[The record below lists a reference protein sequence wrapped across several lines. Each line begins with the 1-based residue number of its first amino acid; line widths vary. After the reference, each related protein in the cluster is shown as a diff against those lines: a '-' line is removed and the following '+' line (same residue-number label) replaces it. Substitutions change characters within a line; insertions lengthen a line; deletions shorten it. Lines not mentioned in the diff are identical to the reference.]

1 MQGVDGK
8 SAGKA
13 VNTIFQ
19 LEDDYP
25 CNLRDARK
33 FGELDPRDEIERLK
47 VETSDD
53 LVPIVLD
60 ESKPDQVVKIGTRLP
75 LAIKTQLTA
84 FLREFKDVFAWT
96 HADMPGIDP
105 EVIVHRLNDDP
116 KVAEK
121 VQARRT
127 FNPERYLAINEEVE
141 KLLTA
146 NFIREAKYP
155 KWVANVVMVK
165 KPNGKWRIC
174 IDYKDLNKAC
184 PKDCFP
190 LPRIE
195 QLVDATAGH
204 ELLSFMDAYSGYNQ
218 IRMHEPD
225 QIKTTF
231 VTDRGLYC
239 YKVMPFGLKNA
250 GATYQRL
257 VNRIFAD
264 QIGKTME
271 VYVDDMLVKSL
282 LATNHVRD
290 LREMFTILRRY
301 KMKLNPN
308 KCVFGVE
315 SGKFLGYIVS
325 RRGIEA
331 NPEKIKALLEMKSP
345 RRVKEVQSLTGRI
358 AALTRFVSKATDK
371 CQPFFKA
378 LKKTDGFEWTIE
390 CEEAFQEMKA

>member
-1 MQGVDGK
+1 MKLGGIRPIPTQTPLLGFTGETVMTEGIIDLPVTFGTTGGIEVVHMVPFLVVDQESPYNVIIGRPTLNRLRAITSTYHLLVKFPTEEGIGVMAGDQTQARICYVQGVDGK
-8 SAGKA
+8 PAEKR
-13 VNTIFQ
+13 VNTIYQ

-25 CNLRDARK
+25 CDQKDARQL
-33 FGELDPRDEIERLK
+33 GELDPRDNIERLK
-47 VETSDD
+47 VDTPDD
-53 LVPIVLD
+53 LTSIVLD
-60 ESKPDQVVKIGTRLP
+60 EAKPDQVVKIGAQLP
-75 LAIKTQLTA
+75 LAIKTQLA
-84 FLREFKDVFAWT
+84 SFLREFKDVFAWT

-105 EVIVHRLNDDP
+105 DVIVHRLNDD
-116 KVAEK
+116 KTIAEK
-121 VQARRT
+121 VQARRA

-141 KLLTA
+141 KLLSA
-146 NFIREAKYP
+146 GFIREAKYP

-264 QIGKTME
+264 LIGKT
-271 VYVDDMLVKSL
+271 
-282 LATNHVRD
+282 
-290 LREMFTILRRY
+290 
-301 KMKLNPN
+301 
-308 KCVFGVE
+308 
-315 SGKFLGYIVS
+315 
-325 RRGIEA
+325 
-331 NPEKIKALLEMKSP
+331 
-345 RRVKEVQSLTGRI
+345 
-358 AALTRFVSKATDK
+358 
-371 CQPFFKA
+371 
-378 LKKTDGFEWTIE
+378 
-390 CEEAFQEMKA
+390 